1 MGDVFVYKEK
11 SDRALPD
18 KAFRFSFAVIKVEA
32 VSPSGSCTVFEEPF
46 PNSVKNNKTLLES
59 LADENSK
66 CAMAICMA
74 PIESEREY
82 LKNKIMRVKT
92 ENGWQRHDFFF
103 F

>member
-1 MGDVFVYKEK
+1 MSY
-11 SDRALPD
+11 
-18 KAFRFSFAVIKVEA
+18 
-32 VSPSGSCTVFEEPF
+32 
-46 PNSVKNNKTLLES
+46 KTLLES

-92 ENGWQRHDFFF
+92 ENGWQRHEPKILIKFYCFLQNLGMALQKQYRNLMVKPLQL
-103 F
+103 